1 MNAIALKKSFHLLID
16 SIENENLLLTFY
28 ELMKTR
34 SSSKEGHLWKSL
46 TQKERDEMLLSF
58 EESEISDNLISHD
71 EMVKKRNK
79 WL

>member
-1 MNAIALKKSFHLLID
+1 MNTIAIKKKIHILID

-28 ELMKTR
+28 EFMKTR
-34 SSSKEGHLWKSL
+34 SSSKEGHLRKSL
-46 TQKERDEMLLSF
+46 TQKERDELLSSF

-71 EMVKKRNK
+71 EMGKRHKK

>member
-1 MNAIALKKSFHLLID
+1 MNAIAIKKKFHSLID

-34 SSSKEGHLWKSL
+34 SASKEGHLWKIL
-46 TQKERDEMLLSF
+46 MQKERDELLSSI
-58 EESEISDNLISHD
+58 EESENSDNLISHD
-71 EMVKKRNK
+71 EMAKKHKK